1 MTGIGLVLADDEALV
16 RQGLRTVLELD
27 PGLTV
32 LAEAADGREAL
43 QVVGGHRPDLAL
55 LDIRMP
61 GLDGIEVTRR
71 IAADPALGSVRV
83 VLLTTFA
90 DDDLVVEALRAGAAG
105 YLLKSMPPEQIRS
118 SVRAVAEGQTALA
131 PSLVDRLA
139 REYAERRRP
148 RSPELDRLT
157 ERETDVLREVARG
170 RSNQEIAQAL
180 YVGEGTV
187 KTHVAAILRKLGLRD
202 RTQAAVAAYELGL
215 VRPGGP

>member
-1 MTGIGLVLADDEALV
+1 VTGIGLVLADDEALV
-16 RQGLRTVLELD
+16 RQGLRMVLELD